1 MQSASGT
8 SDALHEKEGRW
19 LVPPIH
25 QWQFKDELTERL
37 RVDETHSAHVR
48 AAALAIV
55 AQLDDDP
62 EILDLVSWKIGSAPI
77 GRHDDYLRA
86 LHRAE
91 AAVRLAPEN
100 GAYLTTPGVALYR
113 VGCDQEAIDTLNR
126 ATASTPRMAAGRP
139 RRSSPSSRWPI
150 IGLAMRQ
157 SPTPGSKP
165 SVPG

>member
-1 MQSASGT
+1 M
-8 SDALHEKEGRW
+8 
-19 LVPPIH
+19 
-25 QWQFKDELTERL
+25 
-37 RVDETHSAHVR
+37 
-48 AAALAIV
+48 AIV

-100 GAYLTTPGVALYR
+100 GTYSTTPGVALYR

-126 ATASTPRMAAGRP
+126 ATALDTSNGGGPAPTKLAF
-139 RRSSPSSRWPI
+139 
-150 IGLAMRQ
+150 LAMAHHRLGHAAE
-157 SPTPGSKP
+157 SHAGLETLRSRMNPLERLWVVPP
-165 SVPG
+165 SAAQ